1 MKVVRGLLMVIV
13 VMAVALLILAALLI
27 EHKPL
32 VTANASAQMNQADSV
47 NPLLRQVEQAL
58 RDRHERHVIT
68 VSKAQFES
76 LVGVVQRGIP
86 AFRGALK
93 TTPEAAEL
101 LFSIELG
108 NAGWFI
114 NIETQLLPGDSLDVD
129 YVEIGNLT
137 LPGSWSVGLV
147 EFVINTWTQSDIA
160 SQARTRIRRVML
172 LPDAIQVHLAPLD
185 SLLKQL
191 NEVKN
196 GLSVDQDDELKELT
210 AYYFRYIAG
219 RELALSETPQSL
231 LSYMKEGMARAR
243 ERSTPET
250 AALHNK
256 AVILALSVFVGHHRI
271 ANFIGDI
278 HSDPLKAL
286 KPKKPAVLRDRPDL
300 ARHFIIS
307 AALKL
312 LSQEG
317 LSLAIG
323 EFKELMDRAMGGSG
337 YSFVDLSA
345 DMAGVAFANVAT
357 DPARAAQ
364 VQAAIVAADDESA
377 IMPSIEGL
385 PEGFSKQQ
393 FEKRFGQV
401 DSPRYQQQVQRIEMR
416 LNDIAL
422 YRPLDGD

>member
-1 MKVVRGLLMVIV
+1 MKVVRGLLIIVILF
-13 VMAVALLILAALLI
+13 AVAMFALGVLMV
-27 EHKPL
+27 ERSPL
-32 VTANASAQMNQADSV
+32 VTVSASTQVSQADTV
-47 NPLLRQVEQAL
+47 NPLLRQVELAL

-68 VSKAQFES
+68 VSQQQFES

-86 AFRGALK
+86 AFRGAMK
-93 TTPEAAEL
+93 TTPEAGEL
-101 LFSIELG
+101 TFSIALAESD
-108 NAGWFI
+108 WYI
-114 NIETQLLPGDSLDVD
+114 NIETRVLPGDELALDYLRIGDLVMP
-129 YVEIGNLT
+129 GNLS
-137 LPGSWSVGLV
+137 LSVM
-147 EFVINTWTQSDIA
+147 EFVLNTWTRSDIA
-160 SQARTRIRRVML
+160 TQARSRIRRVML
-172 LPDAIQVHLAPLD
+172 LPDTIKVHLAPLD

-219 RELALSETPQSL
+219 RELALRDTPQSL
-231 LSYMKEGMARAR
+231 LAYMKEGMARAR
-243 ERSTPET
+243 ERSNSQN

-278 HSDPLKAL
+278 HSDPLRAL
-286 KPKKPAVLRDRPDL
+286 KPKTPAILRDRPDL

-307 AALKL
+307 GALKL
-312 LSQEG
+312 LSQDDI
-317 LSLAIG
+317 SLAIG

-357 DPARAAQ
+357 DPAYAAH
-364 VQAAIVAADDESA
+364 VQSVIINASDESV
-377 IMPSIEGL
+377 IMPEIDGL

-393 FEKRFGQV
+393 FEAQYGQV
-401 DSPRYQQQVQRIEMR
+401 DSPAYRQQVARINAR
-416 LNDIAL
+416 LRRIDI
-422 YRPLDGD
+422 YRPVLGN

>member
-1 MKVVRGLLMVIV
+1 MKVVRGLLIV
-13 VMAVALLILAALLI
+13 AVTIALVALTLILLVV
-27 EHKPL
+27 ERQPL
-32 VTANASAQMNQADSV
+32 VTANASSQVNQADSV

-58 RDRHERHVIT
+58 RDRHQRHVIT
-68 VSKAQFES
+68 VSTAQFES

-86 AFRGALK
+86 AFRGAMK
-93 TTPEAAEL
+93 TTPQAGEL
-101 LFSIELG
+101 FFSIELG
-108 NAGWFI
+108 DAGWFI
-114 NIETQLLPGDSLDVD
+114 NIEARLLPGNALDVD
-129 YVEIGNLT
+129 YVRIGDLT
-137 LPGSWSVGLV
+137 VPGSWCTALL
-147 EFVINTWTQSDIA
+147 EFGINSWTRSDIA
-160 SQARTRIRRVML
+160 TQARTRIQRVML
-172 LPDAIQVHLAPLD
+172 LPDTINVHLAPLD

-219 RELALSETPQSL
+219 RELALSPAPQSL
-231 LSYMKEGMARAR
+231 LAYMKEGMARAR

-256 AVILALSVFVGHHRI
+256 AVILALSVFVGHHRL

-286 KPKKPAVLRDRPDL
+286 KPKTPAVLRGRPDL

-307 AALKL
+307 GALKL

-317 LSLAIG
+317 ISLAIG

-345 DMAGVAFANVAT
+345 DMAGVAFANAAT
-357 DPARAAQ
+357 DPLRAAQ
-364 VQAAIVAADDESA
+364 VQTAIINADDESA
-377 IMPSIEGL
+377 IMPSIDGL
-385 PEGFSKQQ
+385 PEGFTKQE
-393 FEKRFGQV
+393 FEQQFGQV
-401 DSPRYQQQVQRIEMR
+401 DSPRYQQQVKRIEAR
-416 LNDIAL
+416 LNEIDL
-422 YRPLDGD
+422 YQTPDRL